1 MTKRVVPAAAAL
13 AAYGSRRPRV
23 CARAWRP
30 SGLQSGAW
38 ATWAPQCS
46 SGARARRRTKRQFQR
61 VLALLHEPHHYVPC
75 TAPPHLHVAPP
86 HHYSTYH
93 HAALPSPPQEPFV
106 KLLSLFEGEAAKNNN
121 KMIMDAVSKMPGS
134 YSDPNPNPYPT
145 ETQTVALTLTQP

>member
-1 MTKRVVPAAAAL
+1 MGPAVQ
-13 AAYGSRRPRV
+13 PRSPCEAPHKAPV
-23 CARAWRP
+23 STR
-30 SGLQSGAW
+30 SGAAW
-38 ATWAPQCS
+38 AS
-46 SGARARRRTKRQFQR
+46 SPYTAA
-61 VLALLHEPHHYVPC
+61 PHH
-75 TAPPHLHVAPP
+75 HVAPP
-86 HHYSTYH
+86 HHHSTHH